1 MLPPWSKPR
10 RSSDLAA
17 CRALL
22 QAGSRTFYAA
32 SHALPG
38 EIADR
43 ATALY
48 AFCRLADDAIDLG
61 SPAAALPRLRR
72 RLDRIYAGRPMAFAA
87 DRAFAEV
94 ARRFGIP
101 RAMPDALLEGFEWD
115 AAGRRYDTLDEL
127 IAYATRVAG
136 TVGAMMSLLME
147 ARAPVVLARA
157 CELGVAMQLTNIC
170 RDVGEDARA
179 GRLYLPLEWLREA
192 GIDPAAWLA
201 APAFTPA
208 LGGVVQRVLDAGDVL
223 YARAATGIGA
233 LPAGCRPGMHAAR
246 MLYAEIGREVER
258 RALDSVSG
266 RAVVPA
272 SRKTAVLAG
281 ALLSALH
288 VPRVSAEPALAQTQ
302 FLIDS
307 VVHTPASQRA
317 GVRAPIPWWDLEGRI
332 AGLIDIFD
340 KLERGDGPRRES
352 AGQPSVAREPDAT
365 GAALRA

>member
-1 MLPPWSKPR
+1 MLLHWSRAAR
-10 RSSDLAA
+10 RSADLAA

-22 QAGSRTFYAA
+22 KGGSRTFYAA

-38 EIADR
+38 EIGDR

-94 ARRFGIP
+94 VRRFDVP

-115 AAGRRYDTLDEL
+115 AAGRRYQTLDDL

-179 GRLYLPLEWLREA
+179 GRLYLPLAWLRAA
-192 GIDPAAWLA
+192 GIDPDAWLA

-208 LGGVVQRVLDAGDVL
+208 LGGVVQRVLDAADAL

-281 ALLSALH
+281 ALLAALH

-307 VVHTPASQRA
+307 VSRTPASQRA
-317 GVRAPIPWWDLEGRI
+317 GARAPIPWWDLEGRI
-332 AGLIDIFD
+332 AGLVDIFD
-340 KLERGDGPRRES
+340 RLERADF
-352 AGQPSVAREPDAT
+352 A
-365 GAALRA
+365 GAAAHSAPAVGGERAASH